1 LVTAVEPV
9 RPGQHRPD
17 RRAPVRQFHGFLDF
31 DQSRHVRKNLADEAE
46 FEQAATVKNFATLAD
61 PRFLI

>member
-46 FEQAATVKNFATLAD
+46 FEQAATLKIFATLRAT
-61 PRFLI
+61 RFLI